1 MLPRK
6 HWQRCRTDCRLY
18 LKLQKK
24 EKMILVDFSQV
35 AIAGCYAF
43 QSDFKKG
50 RDTQK
55 MRDIIRHSF
64 LTSILGIKKNH
75 AKKYGEIV
83 FACDGSRSWRKD
95 TFKHYKANRAKGRE
109 DSDLDWSAIFD
120 HINNLQEEMI
130 KFFQWRVIKING
142 AEGDD
147 IIGVL
152 TKYVT
157 DTRVKLDGLF
167 EAVEPVLIVSSD
179 KDFFQ
184 LHTIPTVVQY
194 SPIQKKMVGDSSPDF
209 LIEKI
214 IRGDAGDGICNI
226 KSSADSFVT
235 GTRQN
240 AISKKFVSETI
251 DSKLANLSNAERARF
266 DQNQLLID
274 FNYIPHDIQEK
285 IIHEFN
291 SQDKSNWS
299 LTNTF
304 DFLISVRAKQL
315 LDRIQEFGK

>member
-1 MLPRK
+1 
-6 HWQRCRTDCRLY
+6 
-18 LKLQKK
+18 
-24 EKMILVDFSQV
+24 MILVDFSQV

-50 RDTQK
+50 RDTNK

-64 LTSILGIKKNH
+64 LTSILGIKKTH
-75 AKKYGEIV
+75 GKKYGEIV

-95 TFKHYKANRAKGRE
+95 AFKHYKANRAKGRA

-147 IIGVL
+147 IIGIL

-157 DTRVKLDGLF
+157 DTRTKLDGLF
-167 EAVEPVLIVSSD
+167 EVVEPVLIISSD

-184 LHTIPTVVQY
+184 LHTTPTVAQY

-214 IRGDAGDGICNI
+214 IRGDVGDGICNI
-226 KSSADSFVT
+226 RSEADSLVK
-235 GTRQN
+235 GIRQKPISEKFIKE
-240 AISKKFVSETI
+240 AISSNLASLSE
-251 DSKLANLSNAERARF
+251 SERTRY
-266 DQNQLLID
+266 DLNKLLID
-274 FNYIPHDIQEK
+274 FNSIPKEISDQILDIYN
-285 IIHEFN
+285 N
-291 SQDKSNWS
+291 SSVNKDLNK
-299 LTNTF
+299 TF
-304 DFLISVRAKQL
+304 EFLISVRARQL
-315 LDRIQEFGK
+315 IDRIQEFKSNV

>member
-1 MLPRK
+1 
-6 HWQRCRTDCRLY
+6 
-18 LKLQKK
+18 
-24 EKMILVDFSQV
+24 MILVDFSQV

-64 LTSILGIKKNH
+64 LTSILGIKKTH
-75 AKKYGEIV
+75 GKKYGEIV

-95 TFKHYKANRAKGRE
+95 AFKHYKANRAKGRD

-120 HINNLQEEMI
+120 HINNLREEMT

-147 IIGVL
+147 IIGIL

-157 DTRVKLDGLF
+157 DTRTKLDGLF
-167 EAVEPVLIVSSD
+167 EVVEPVLIISSD

-184 LHTIPTVVQY
+184 LHTTPTVAQY

-214 IRGDAGDGICNI
+214 IRGDAGDGVPSVLCADDWFVNEAYDGVRATAVTKAVVSRFKAGIGLTDEETRRLNRNKQMISFECIPESLSTEIINSYESI
-226 KSSADSFVT
+226 KPNRD
-235 GTRQN
+235 
-240 AISKKFVSETI
+240 
-251 DSKLANLSNAERARF
+251 L
-266 DQNQLLID
+266 
-274 FNYIPHDIQEK
+274 EK
-285 IIHEFN
+285 TLN
-291 SQDKSNWS
+291 
-299 LTNTF
+299 
-304 DFLISVRAKQL
+304 FLISVRAKQL
-315 LDRIQEFGK
+315 IDRIREFSA